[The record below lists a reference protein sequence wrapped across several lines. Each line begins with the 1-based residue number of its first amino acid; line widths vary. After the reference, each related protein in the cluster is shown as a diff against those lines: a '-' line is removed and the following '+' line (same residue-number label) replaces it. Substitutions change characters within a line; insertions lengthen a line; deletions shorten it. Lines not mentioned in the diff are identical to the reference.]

1 MRPEVVVSPLQGV
14 SLPALGE
21 LFVSL
26 VRDGFVQV
34 SAFVAVTVLLFS
46 YVQYRTDGR
55 LIRALDEHKRAQ
67 PLVGALMGLTP
78 GCGGAIVMMP
88 LYVRGTVSFG
98 TVVATLIATAG
109 DSAFVI
115 LALAPEAALYAYA
128 IAFVTAIVTGYAIDT
143 VGLGVGRVDDAVAQL
158 RAARTDGGAV
168 ASGGVAGVGSHVH
181 HYEEAGC
188 EVGAPTRDAPVMRRL
203 TQGALALWWVA
214 AGVALVAGVLYLLRG
229 APDVPLEVGVGFAG
243 AFTVFGISGTVLSF
257 YLYFVGR
264 NYVGHGH
271 VGHGQDS
278 FENVYETF
286 THAAMETS
294 FVTVWV
300 LAAYVA
306 YEFPVFLF
314 DLDVAGVATA
324 AGLLAPVMG
333 ALVGLI
339 PGCGPQIVLA
349 TAYAQ
354 GGIPFSALTANAIS
368 QDGDALFPLIA
379 IDKTAAVVAS
389 IYTTIPAIIV
399 GVAMHAILGPMPG
412 FGVL

>member
-1 MRPEVVVSPLQGV
+1 VSADVAVLPLQGV
-14 SLPALGE
+14 TLPELGE

-55 LIRALDEHKRAQ
+55 LIRALEERERAQ

-98 TVVATLIATAG
+98 TVVATLVATAG

-115 LALAPEAALYAYA
+115 LALAPEAGLYAYGA
-128 IAFVTAIVTGYAIDT
+128 AFLAAIVTGYAIDT
-143 VGLGVGRVDDAVAQL
+143 VGLGVERVDRAVARL
-158 RAARTDGGAV
+158 GAARTDGGV
-168 ASGGVAGVGSHVH
+168 ANAGGVVGSQVH
-181 HYEEAGC
+181 HYEEAAGC
-188 EVGAPTRDAPVMRRL
+188 DVDPPTRDAPRMTRL
-203 TQGALALWWVA
+203 TEGALALWWVA
-214 AGVALVAGVLYLLRG
+214 AVVALVAGVLYLLRG
-229 APDVPLEVGVGFAG
+229 APDVPLALGIDYAG

-264 NYVGHGH
+264 RYVGHGR
-271 VGHGQDS
+271 VGGGQDT
-278 FENVYETF
+278 FANVSETF

-300 LAAYVA
+300 LVAYVA
-306 YEFPVFLF
+306 YEFPVALLG
-314 DLDVAGVATA
+314 LDVAAVAAA
-324 AGLLAPVMG
+324 AGLLAPVAG
-333 ALVGLI
+333 AVVGLI

-354 GGIPFSALTANAIS
+354 GSVPFSALTANAIS
-368 QDGDALFPLIA
+368 QDGDALFPLLA

-389 IYTTIPAIIV
+389 IYTTIPAVVV
-399 GVAMHAILGPMPG
+399 GVALHALFGPMFG
-412 FGVL
+412 FGLR